1 MAKSGVQRS
10 PQKQLGWY
18 MVGQATWFSSIGLQF
33 VLFPILVTNVLNETG
48 TRLGIAQVALSLP
61 ALLFML
67 LGGATAD
74 RGDPRTILFRIHLFA
89 ALPPLALAS
98 ALNLD
103 FLSFELLVAYGLC
116 MGTATAFAMPA
127 RDATLTR
134 VAGSNVQKAVTLA
147 LAVQQTTQLAG
158 MSLAIFASK
167 VGFALLFAIQ
177 SLVILGGGLAA
188 RQLPK
193 KAGDDIVHPSRL
205 QAMKDGLTYV
215 LKSDVLAPVIAA
227 MFAVGVFYV
236 GAILVLFP
244 LIVRDFYPGDDA
256 LELGIANIFFWG
268 ATIISTLFLL
278 RFGHVARR
286 GRGVMIALFLGVLV
300 VFGYTFEPPYW
311 TFCLLAFAWGLGAGC
326 VMVLGR
332 TIVQSEADDAFRG
345 RALSIFQLGFAGGSP
360 LGSLIMGVL
369 ADLIGPHNTMWFSV
383 IGMTLVLA
391 WLMLKSRLWTLHA
404 QEAT

>member
-1 MAKSGVQRS
+1 MAASNEQTGSSGLLR
-10 PQKQLGWY
+10 WY

-33 VLFPILVTNVLNETG
+33 VLFPILVTNVLDETG
-48 TRLGIAQVALSLP
+48 TRLGLAQVSLSAP

-74 RGDPRTILFRIHLFA
+74 RSDPRTILFRIHLFA

-103 FLSFELLVAYGLC
+103 FLSFELLVAYGVC

-167 VGFALLFAIQ
+167 VGFALLFTIQ

-193 KAGDDIVHPSRL
+193 KEGNDVVHPSRL

-215 LKSDVLAPVIAA
+215 MKSDVLAPVVAA

-256 LELGIANIFFWG
+256 LELGVANIFFWG

-311 TFCLLAFAWGLGAGC
+311 AFCLLAFAWGLGAGC

-332 TIVQSEADDAFRG
+332 TIVQSEAEEAFRG
-345 RALSIFQLGFAGGSP
+345 RALSIFQLGFAGGAP
-360 LGSLIMGVL
+360 LGSLIMGIL

-391 WLMLKSRLWTLHA
+391 CLMLKSRLWTVH
-404 QEAT
+404 TNDGT

>member
-1 MAKSGVQRS
+1 
-10 PQKQLGWY
+10 
-18 MVGQATWFSSIGLQF
+18 
-33 VLFPILVTNVLNETG
+33 
-48 TRLGIAQVALSLP
+48 
-61 ALLFML
+61 
-67 LGGATAD
+67 
-74 RGDPRTILFRIHLFA
+74 
-89 ALPPLALAS
+89 
-98 ALNLD
+98 
-103 FLSFELLVAYGLC
+103 LVAYGLC

-177 SLVILGGGLAA
+177 SLGILGGGLAA

-193 KAGDDIVHPSRL
+193 KEGDDVVHASRL

-215 LKSDVLAPVIAA
+215 MKSDVLAPVIAA

-311 TFCLLAFAWGLGAGC
+311 AFCLLAFAWGLGAGC

-332 TIVQSEADDAFRG
+332 TIVQSETEEAFRG
-345 RALSIFQLGFAGGSP
+345 RALSIFQLGFAGGAP

>member
-1 MAKSGVQRS
+1 MYASGDKADSRN
-10 PQKQLGWY
+10 QLSWY
-18 MVGQATWFSSIGLQF
+18 MVGQAAWFSSIGLQF
-33 VLFPILVTNVLNETG
+33 VLFPILVANVLNETG
-48 TRLGIAQVALSLP
+48 TRLGIAQVSLSAP
-61 ALLFML
+61 ALVFML

-74 RGDPRTILFRIHLFA
+74 RGDPRSILFRIHLFA

-98 ALNLD
+98 ALNVDLV
-103 FLSFELLVAYGLC
+103 SFELLVAYGVC

-167 VGFALLFAIQ
+167 VGMPILFAIQ
-177 SLVILGGGLAA
+177 SLVILAGGIAA
-188 RQLPK
+188 RQLPRK
-193 KAGDDIVHPSRL
+193 TNDVVSHPSRL
-205 QAMKDGLTYV
+205 QAMKDGLNYV
-215 LKSDVLAPVIAA
+215 LKSDILAPVVAA

-256 LELGIANIFFWG
+256 FELGVVNIFFWG

-286 GRGVMIALFLGVLV
+286 GRGVMISLFLGVLV

-311 TFCLLAFAWGLGAGC
+311 MFCLLAFAWGLGAGC

-345 RALSIFQLGFAGGSP
+345 RALSIFQLGFAGGAP

-369 ADLIGPHNTMWFSV
+369 ADAIGPHSTMWFSV
-383 IGMTLVLA
+383 VGMTLVLA

-404 QEAT
+404 HDTL

>member
-1 MAKSGVQRS
+1 MAASNEQTGSSGLLR
-10 PQKQLGWY
+10 WY

-48 TRLGIAQVALSLP
+48 TRLGLAQVALSMP

-74 RGDPRTILFRIHLFA
+74 RSDPRTILFRIHLFA

-103 FLSFELLVAYGLC
+103 FLSFELLVAYGVC

-167 VGFALLFAIQ
+167 VGFALLFTIQ

-193 KAGDDIVHPSRL
+193 KEGNDVVHPSRL

-215 LKSDVLAPVIAA
+215 MKSDVLAPVVAA

-256 LELGIANIFFWG
+256 LELGVANIFFWG

-311 TFCLLAFAWGLGAGC
+311 AFCLLAFAWGLGAGC

-332 TIVQSEADDAFRG
+332 TIVQSEAEEAFRG
-345 RALSIFQLGFAGGSP
+345 RALSIFQLGFAGGAP
-360 LGSLIMGVL
+360 LGSLIMGIL

-391 WLMLKSRLWTLHA
+391 CLMLKSRLWTVH
-404 QEAT
+404 TNDGT